1 MEPQNYTETV
11 KAIFDEARK
20 AGDAREAERNME
32 LSQPEAN
39 DNQTTHQQ
47 GDILPGVTEFFEKAQ
62 KKTGGAKA
70 PNYSSKNKKQKAT
83 KPKPQRIEPIE
94 DICQPCPALVKTTA
108 NKMRNGAY
116 QGRSYAG

>member
-11 KAIFDEARK
+11 KAIFDETRN

-32 LSQPEAN
+32 LCQPEAN
-39 DNQTTHQQ
+39 DNQTTHQL
-47 GDILPGVTEFFEKAQ
+47 GEMLPGVTKFFEKAQ

-70 PNYSSKNKKQKAT
+70 PNYSTKIKKQKAT

-94 DICQPCPALVKTTA
+94 DLCEPCL
-108 NKMRNGAY
+108 NGNNGE
-116 QGRSYAG
+116 QNEE